1 MAIMMSQRVQ
11 SIIANAGYDV
21 ENLVAPKEMWF
32 DEDTLHDWYE
42 ERRELMTQDAAR

>member
-11 SIIANAGYDV
+11 SIIANAAYDV

-32 DEDTLHDWYE
+32 DEDVLHSWYE
-42 ERRELMTQDAAR
+42 ERRELMSQHAGG